1 VSKRYGRS
9 AYLSSFEHY
18 ISSFIVE
25 EGSEYDVFTSFH
37 IHEEYVLLQEDYKV
51 RAAQLIE
58 RCHAK
63 GYRVIADISPRTLE
77 YLSVT
82 SIEEFLTRYPVDV
95 IRPDFG
101 FTVDSI
107 KLMATLRPLMLNA
120 SSQQHLL
127 LPALSHF
134 PDVSGLHNFYPR
146 KDTGLDSEL
155 FQEFNAPWFLG
166 TRELYAF
173 VASQQDPR
181 GPIHEG
187 LPTLEHHRM
196 LPPYVAAV
204 DLWMTYDITGVVL
217 GDLAMPSQD
226 ETMIQRVLL
235 DGIFSIPAILDV
247 GYDGLYDQPFTVRED
262 SPATTL
268 RLLESRQY
276 ATAGSRVE
284 PHNTLARP
292 LGTITIDNFN
302 YQRYSGELQIIRH
315 DLGPDP
321 RVNVIGHVDPN
332 YLTLLPLIPR
342 GHKICFVLPTS

>member
-51 RAAQLIE
+51 HAAQLIE

-107 KLMATLRPLMLNA
+107 KHMATLRPLMLNA

-127 LPALSHF
+127 LPALAHF

-155 FQEFNAPWFLG
+155 FQEFNAPWSSG

-187 LPTLEHHRM
+187 LPTLEHHRS
-196 LPPYVAAV
+196 LSPYVAAV
-204 DLWMTYDITGVVL
+204 DLWFRYNITGVLL
-217 GDLAMPSQD
+217 GDLSMSTQD
-226 ETMIQRVLL
+226 EIMIQRVLRNSIL
-235 DGIFSIPAILDV
+235 SIPAILDSM
-247 GYDGLYDQPFTVRED
+247 YDGLYNQTFTVRED
-262 SPATTL
+262 SPENTL

-284 PHNTLARP
+284 PLNTLARP
-292 LGTITIDNFN
+292 NGSITIDNID
-302 YQRYSGELQIIRH
+302 YKRYSGEIQIIRRDH
-315 DLGPDP
+315 GPDP
-321 RVNVIGHVDPN
+321 RVNVIGHVDSN
-332 YLTLLPLIPR
+332 YLSLLPLIPR
-342 GHKICFVLPTS
+342 GFKISFVPPNS